1 MGISLENIK
10 ALRERT
16 QAPMLECK
24 KALEACDGDVEKSI
38 DHLKKQG
45 QIKAEKKSD
54 RSAYQGRA
62 VLAGDA
68 VRMTLLEVNCETDFV
83 SGGDDFLVFS
93 QSVADSILSSGA
105 DDVSVLLSHI
115 AHDGISV
122 DEMRKNLIAKIGEN
136 VQIRRFEDIQ
146 AVGHT
151 YGYSHGGKIA
161 AIVDIS
167 INDETLGKDL
177 AMHVAASAPLAM
189 TPDAV
194 PEDVVK
200 REEAIVMERAQK
212 TGNPEAMIKGSMKK
226 FVNEMSLLEQ
236 SFIKDPSL
244 TVKALL
250 AEHNAQLHAF
260 YRYEVGEGMAKEES
274 NFVEEVMA
282 QVKGGS

>member
-1 MGISLENIK
+1 MGTSLENIK
-10 ALRERT
+10 SLRERT

-38 DHLKKQG
+38 DYLKKQG

-62 VLAGDA
+62 VIAGDA

-83 SGGDDFLVFS
+83 SGGDDFLGFS
-93 QSVADSILSSGA
+93 QSVADAILSSGA

-146 AVGHT
+146 AVGHA

-161 AIVDIS
+161 AVVDIS
-167 INDETLGKDL
+167 VNDEKLGKDL

-236 SFIKDPSL
+236 PFIKDPSL
-244 TVKALL
+244 TIKALL

-260 YRYEVGEGMAKEES
+260 YRYEVGEGMEKEES

-282 QVKGGS
+282 QVKGES